1 MPVGPIANSGK
12 HSVEAALE
20 PAQTDYYYFLAAPTG
35 EVYYAKTL
43 EEHNALKQKYIT
55 KNSEMGRDSEK
66 VAHPS
71 FVVKYIGLKLAEE
84 SFLISKR
91 TYKLRVKLACIFIAF
106 YV

>member
-1 MPVGPIANSGK
+1 M
-12 HSVEAALE
+12 EAALE
-20 PAQTDYYYFLAAPTG
+20 PAQTDYYYFLAAPSG

-66 VAHPS
+66 SHIL

-84 SFLISKR
+84 SF
-91 TYKLRVKLACIFIAF
+91 
-106 YV
+106 

>member
-20 PAQTDYYYFLAAPTG
+20 PAQTDYYYFLAAPSG

-66 VAHPS
+66 SHIPL
-71 FVVKYIGLKLAEE
+71 FGKIY
-84 SFLISKR
+84 
-91 TYKLRVKLACIFIAF
+91 RVKTGRRIVFNIKTRTS
-106 YV
+106 

>member
-1 MPVGPIANSGK
+1 M
-12 HSVEAALE
+12 
-20 PAQTDYYYFLAAPTG
+20 
-35 EVYYAKTL
+35 YYAKTL

-84 SFLISKR
+84 SFLISKQDVQAKDKAGL
-91 TYKLRVKLACIFIAF
+91 YFYCILCVKRRHRGTSPCK
-106 YV
+106 

>member
-1 MPVGPIANSGK
+1 MPLQTDPTVLYALGKHKQRVLYEDLKVNSPYNTYVVKGLPVGPIANSGK

-55 KNSEMGRDSEK
+55 KK
-66 VAHPS
+66 Q
-71 FVVKYIGLKLAEE
+71 
-84 SFLISKR
+84 
-91 TYKLRVKLACIFIAF
+91 
-106 YV
+106 

>member
-20 PAQTDYYYFLAAPTG
+20 PAQTDYYYFLAAPSG

-55 KNSEMGRDSEK
+55 KKTVKWGGIAKK

-71 FVVKYIGLKLAEE
+71 FFVVKYIGLKTGRRIV
-84 SFLISKR
+84 F
-91 TYKLRVKLACIFIAF
+91 
-106 YV
+106 

>member
-1 MPVGPIANSGK
+1 MGPIANSGK

-55 KNSEMGRDSEK
+55 KK
-66 VAHPS
+66 Q
-71 FVVKYIGLKLAEE
+71 
-84 SFLISKR
+84 
-91 TYKLRVKLACIFIAF
+91 
-106 YV
+106 